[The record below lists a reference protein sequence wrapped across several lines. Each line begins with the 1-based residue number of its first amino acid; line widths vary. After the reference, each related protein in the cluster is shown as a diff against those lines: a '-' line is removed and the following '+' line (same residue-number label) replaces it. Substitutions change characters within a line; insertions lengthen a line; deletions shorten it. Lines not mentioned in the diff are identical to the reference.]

1 MSDLI
6 ARAKKAL
13 EFKENDYIEYIYK
26 RIDELYG
33 DKKDSDAYRARHE
46 IAGSYRDGGK
56 DEFYRTAKLVEALLE
71 IVETATLTDFEELRR
86 CEKILER
93 ALDEMEKK

>member
-13 EFKENDYIEYIYK
+13 EIPD
-26 RIDELYG
+26 
-33 DKKDSDAYRARHE
+33 RAKNAITLREH
-46 IAGSYRDGGK
+46 A
-56 DEFYRTAKLVEALLE
+56 RTSKLMEALLE
-71 IVETATLTDFEELRR
+71 IVETASLTDFEEVRR

-93 ALDEMEKK
+93 ALDETEKE